1 MARVVASLFAFCLLV
16 SFDSSRAQEVT
27 CSCQTP
33 EEALDFYLEA
43 LRLGANDRL
52 SAVYWDGGFHLSE
65 PIAIQDY
72 WVLDRHVLTHDL
84 HPERSSSLWSK
95 AGMVQLYV
103 RQSFSGGRSENYT
116 YSVRK
121 IDGAW
126 FIVGHSSDGDS
137 DDFVDDP

>member
-1 MARVVASLFAFCLLV
+1 MARVVASLIAFCLLV
-16 SFDSSRAQEVT
+16 SFDSLRAQDGT
-27 CSCQTP
+27 CRCQTP

-52 SAVYWDGGFHLSE
+52 SAVYWGGGYDLSE

-72 WVLDRHVLTHDL
+72 WVLDRHVLTQDL
-84 HPERSSSLWSK
+84 HPEGPCSLWSK
-95 AGMVQLYV
+95 AGTVRLYV
-103 RQSFSGGRSENYT
+103 RQSFSGERSENYT
-116 YSVRK
+116 YFVRK